1 MAVMIPK
8 FKKFVMPNALWNLIY
23 GPPVNPTAAAQPT
36 FTPKVIPDP
45 FAKKVIPDPF
55 AKKVIPSVFHKCK
68 EDDNGKPYGNHPNA

>member
-36 FTPKVIPDP
+36 FTPKVIPIRSQ
-45 FAKKVIPDPF
+45 KR
-55 AKKVIPSVFHKCK
+55 
-68 EDDNGKPYGNHPNA
+68 